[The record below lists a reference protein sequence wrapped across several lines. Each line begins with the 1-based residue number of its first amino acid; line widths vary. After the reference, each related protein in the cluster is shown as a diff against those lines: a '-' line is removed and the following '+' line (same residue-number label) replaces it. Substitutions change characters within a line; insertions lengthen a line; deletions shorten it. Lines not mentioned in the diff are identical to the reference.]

1 MTDLLSIP
9 ASDLAGRYPT
19 EPFALSHLL
28 AGHPLF
34 SLPALADLARRLPS
48 DRVEYN
54 GGKVSPGVRPE
65 DVPMID
71 LPPDEVVRRIE
82 QENAWMVLKRVET
95 QAEYRMLLRTALEQ
109 VAHARGYRSCE
120 AAGFQDIQGFI
131 FVSSANATTPFHF
144 DPEENFFVQIHGRKA
159 FHIFDNRDG
168 TILPDHELEM
178 SPDKHRN
185 AHYDLS
191 IEARAQVF
199 EMGPGDGM
207 FVPHLWPHWVRTFD
221 SYSISMAITWKSPQ
235 AERLNTLLRAN
246 GLLRRFGLP
255 QARPGSNRFADAAKV
270 AAYRFAR
277 LAVEPLRRSEGM
289 RRRIRGMLFGKSA
302 NYYYRE
308 ERKA

>member
-1 MTDLLSIP
+1 MTEIISIH
-9 ASDLAGRYPT
+9 AGDLAGRYPT
-19 EPFALSHLL
+19 EPFALSHGLS
-28 AGHPLF
+28 GHPLF
-34 SLPALADLARRLPS
+34 TLPALADLARRLPR

-54 GGKVSPGVRPE
+54 SGKVSPGVRPE

-95 QAEYRMLLRTALEQ
+95 QADYRMLLRTALEQ
-109 VAHARGYRSCE
+109 IAQARGFNSCE
-120 AAGFQDIQGFI
+120 AAGFRDIQGFI
-131 FVSSANATTPFHF
+131 FVSSAHATTPFHF

-168 TILPDHELEM
+168 SVLPDRELEM
-178 SPDKHRN
+178 SPDRHRN
-185 AHYDLS
+185 AHYDATL
-191 IEARAQVF
+191 EAKAKVF

-221 SYSISMAITWKSPQ
+221 SHSISMAITWKSPQ

-246 GLLRRFGLP
+246 GLLRRFGLA
-255 QARPGSNRFADAAKV
+255 QARPGRHRLLDTIKV
-270 AAYRFAR
+270 VAYRSGR
-277 LAVEPLRRSEGM
+277 MAVEPLRRSETM
-289 RRRIRGMLFGKSA
+289 RRRLRGLLFGKSA